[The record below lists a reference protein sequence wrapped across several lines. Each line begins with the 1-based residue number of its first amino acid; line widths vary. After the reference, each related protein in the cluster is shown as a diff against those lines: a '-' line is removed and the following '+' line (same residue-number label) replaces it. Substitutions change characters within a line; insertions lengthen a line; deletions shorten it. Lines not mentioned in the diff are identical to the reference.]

1 MPAADRSAVL
11 SMLRARV
18 ARIEGKYAATEDRPA
33 PVPVADAVDH
43 ALPDAG
49 LCRGAVH
56 EVAPARGAV
65 DAGAAFAFSAL
76 VAGRAGGTVLWIEPV
91 PSIWPAGA
99 LAFGLDP
106 AELVLV
112 AAGGRDG
119 LWAAEESLRCPGVAS
134 CVLVGT
140 VADLTASRRLQLAA
154 EAGGVLGLSVM
165 PRAALAKP
173 SAARTR
179 WTIQSIPG
187 QSLPGEG
194 AAPHG
199 VGDPCWRL
207 ELAGGRGCRPAAW
220 DLRWDAA
227 AARLE
232 PLAAAGQEERLRM

>member
-1 MPAADRSAVL
+1 MPAPDRSAVL

-18 ARIEGKYAATEDRPA
+18 ARIEGKYAAAEDRPA
-33 PVPVADAVDH
+33 PVPIADVVDL

-56 EVAPARGAV
+56 EVAPARGTV
-65 DAGAAFAFSAL
+65 DTGAAFAFSAL
-76 VAGRAGGTVLWIEPV
+76 VAGRAGGTVLWIEPT

-112 AAGGRDG
+112 AARGRDG

-154 EAGGVLGLSVM
+154 EAGGVLGLAVV
-165 PRAALAKP
+165 PRTALAKP

-179 WTIQSIPG
+179 WTIRSIPG
-187 QSLPGEG
+187 DG
-194 AAPHG
+194 ATPHR

-232 PLAAAGQEERLRM
+232 PLAGAATGLEGRLQM